1 MENQN
6 PIVRWPFGAA
16 SVEVMKATG
25 ATEVTVVNT
34 LTIVDGVSVA
44 ATGNR
49 TLKITADADLEIGA
63 RLVVKSKTT
72 ATETF
77 TPGTGMKGEVITGEA
92 GKTAVAEYVYDGV
105 AFIQTGKSILID

>member
-25 ATEVTVVNT
+25 STEIEVVNT

-49 TLKITADADLEIGA
+49 TLKAAIDADLEVGA
-63 RLVVKSKTT
+63 RIVVKSKTT
-72 ATETF
+72 AAETL

-92 GKTAVAEYVYDGV
+92 GKTALAEYVYDGT
-105 AFIQTGKSILID
+105 AFVQTGKSILID

>member
-25 ATEVTVVNT
+25 VTEVTVVNT
-34 LTIVDGVSVA
+34 LTIVDGVSVS
-44 ATGNR
+44 ATGDR
-49 TLKITADADLEIGA
+49 TLNVTVDADLEVGA

-72 ATETF
+72 AAETL
-77 TPGTGMKGEVITGEA
+77 TPGVGMKGEEITGEA
-92 GKTAVAEYVYDGV
+92 GKTAVAEYVYDGK
-105 AFIQTGKSILID
+105 AFVQTGKSILI